1 MRPRQ
6 DRTLG
11 VAGSRQVGVL
21 WSDFPQG
28 DAALTSARGSGRRA
42 AWFTDVQDCF
52 SLDQQSYLGAWKCTV
67 FFVFILF
74 LLLLGT
80 CSGEVGRFKIQW
92 KIALPGRLGLQGSGS
107 QRNKILNP
115 GIHLSID
122 HA

>member
-11 VAGSRQVGVL
+11 VAGSRQAGVL
-21 WSDFPQG
+21 WSNFPQG
-28 DAALTSARGSGRRA
+28 DAALTSARGNSRRA
-42 AWFTDVQDCF
+42 AWFTDVQDRF

-67 FFVFILF
+67 FLVFILF

-80 CSGEVGRFKIQW
+80 CNGEVGRIKIQW
-92 KIALPGRLGLQGSGS
+92 KIALLERLGLQGSGS
-107 QRNKILNP
+107 QRNKNLNP
-115 GIHLSID
+115 GIHLRID